1 MENEILI
8 LPSERT
14 LRRITYKFGSPTQNT
29 SVNYLKAR
37 RAGLT
42 SSQSY
47 INLMLDEIYTAK
59 RIEYSSASG
68 KVMGLT
74 QAGEVASTI
83 LCFMAS
89 SVCDKY
95 QDAVALIPISHLNAD
110 KLKEATW
117 NVLQLLAESGFNVVS
132 LCCDNH
138 TANRSFFK
146 NVFCG
151 GVLSSMV
158 YDPITKRSLF
168 LLFDSV
174 HNLKNIYNNFCKRRI
189 LSFPSID
196 DPISIKTASFID
208 IRNLYAEESNR
219 PLKLA
224 HKLTQ
229 KSLAPKNIEKT
240 SVKLSNAIFHESTL
254 HALQYFNENQGEQ
267 WTGTAD
273 FVEIVLKMWK
283 IVNVK
288 TPSIGQHKKD
298 MFREPISSCDD
309 FKLHYLEKFA
319 QFIETWYCS
328 GLPCLSKE
336 TCLAVKHTSL
346 ALCDIAKYLLSDLG
360 FSYVLLGKFQSDV
373 LESRFGWY
381 RQMCGGNYFIS
392 VQQVLQNERKI
403 KAISLIKFSGF
414 SLRDDFDD
422 SSPPPNGFVEDVE
435 LFLEQIS
442 QSPRPSSSE
451 LNSIYYVTGP
461 MVRSQLRAKSCDS
474 CSDILLSSSTDV
486 VLINP
491 DVFDEQC
498 DEACKFMN
506 EINRGGFIPPNDI
519 SFSLCQQ
526 CYCIFNAIR
535 IDPLLEQKF
544 LAIEEKKHFFVCL
557 VSTSLVDIWSNYTTL
572 LKCSVGHDIIKSMIC
587 KFFNCF
593 MSNYVVVVVYPTPS
607 EGWGHGGRP
616 WSPRSRATPQGLD
629 QRS

>member
-1 MENEILI
+1 MSYGSFVDGKKLNKNDYIVDGAELTLFSQVLNLIASLKSKVGRPDQPIFEDALIELKKSLQEGSFKSVDFLIEQLQLIRLPPNRRRYSKLSTVFAYLIWTASSSAYRALLENEILI

-47 INLMLDEIYTAK
+47 INLMLDEIYTVK
-59 RIEYSSASG
+59 RIKYSSASG

-89 SVCDKY
+89 TVCDKY
-95 QDAVALIPISHLNAD
+95 QDVVALIPISHLNAD

-138 TANRSFFK
+138 NANRSFFK
-146 NVFCG
+146 NVLCG

-158 YDPITKRSLF
+158 YNPVTKRPLF

-174 HNLKNIYNNFCKRRI
+174 HNLKNIYNNFCKRGI

-196 DPISIKTASFID
+196 DPTSIKTASFID
-208 IRNLYAEESNR
+208 IRNLYAEESKQ

-254 HALQYFNENQGEQ
+254 HALQYFNENQGKQ

-288 TPSIGQHKKD
+288 RSTQK
-298 MFREPISSCDD
+298 R
-309 FKLHYLEKFA
+309 
-319 QFIETWYCS
+319 
-328 GLPCLSKE
+328 
-336 TCLAVKHTSL
+336 
-346 ALCDIAKYLLSDLG
+346 
-360 FSYVLLGKFQSDV
+360 
-373 LESRFGWY
+373 
-381 RQMCGGNYFIS
+381 S
-392 VQQVLQNERKI
+392 V
-403 KAISLIKFSGF
+403 
-414 SLRDDFDD
+414 
-422 SSPPPNGFVEDVE
+422 
-435 LFLEQIS
+435 
-442 QSPRPSSSE
+442 
-451 LNSIYYVTGP
+451 
-461 MVRSQLRAKSCDS
+461 
-474 CSDILLSSSTDV
+474 
-486 VLINP
+486 
-491 DVFDEQC
+491 
-498 DEACKFMN
+498 
-506 EINRGGFIPPNDI
+506 
-519 SFSLCQQ
+519 
-526 CYCIFNAIR
+526 
-535 IDPLLEQKF
+535 
-544 LAIEEKKHFFVCL
+544 
-557 VSTSLVDIWSNYTTL
+557 
-572 LKCSVGHDIIKSMIC
+572 
-587 KFFNCF
+587 
-593 MSNYVVVVVYPTPS
+593 
-607 EGWGHGGRP
+607 
-616 WSPRSRATPQGLD
+616 SRAHQ
-629 QRS
+629 